1 MLNKQRRLVEQ
12 GNILKKSN
20 FNKGNFNMESLV
32 KSQLNDLDE
41 IVKIDREVIGND
53 SRRKYI
59 KKAIEEERC
68 ITIKNDFSFIGFL
81 IFDTHFFDHSFISL
95 IIVKPTERR
104 KGYATSLIKYFISIS
119 PTKKIFS
126 STNRSNTRMHEV
138 FKANGFIQSG
148 FVENLDDGDPEIIY
162 FKKV

>member
-1 MLNKQRRLVEQ
+1 
-12 GNILKKSN
+12 
-20 FNKGNFNMESLV
+20 MESLL
-32 KSQLNDLDE
+32 KSQINDLDE
-41 IVKIDREVIGND
+41 IVNIDREVIGSD

-68 ITIKNDFSFIGFL
+68 ITIKNESSFVGFL
-81 IFDTHFFDHSFISL
+81 IFDTHFYACSFMSL

-126 STNRSNTRMHEV
+126 STNQSNKRMQEV

-148 FVENLDDGDPEIIY
+148 IVENVDEGDPEIIY
-162 FKKV
+162 FKST

>member
-1 MLNKQRRLVEQ
+1 
-12 GNILKKSN
+12 
-20 FNKGNFNMESLV
+20 MESLV

-41 IVKIDREVIGND
+41 ILNIDREVIGSD

-68 ITIKNDFSFIGFL
+68 IAIKNEFSFVGFL
-81 IFDTHFFDHSFISL
+81 IFDTHFFDCSFISL

-104 KGYATSLIKYFISIS
+104 KGYASALMEYFISIS

-126 STNRSNTRMHEV
+126 STNQSNKRMQEV
-138 FKANGFIQSG
+138 FKENGFIQSG
-148 FVENLDDGDPEIIY
+148 FVENLDEGDPEIIY
-162 FKKV
+162 FKLT

>member
-1 MLNKQRRLVEQ
+1 
-12 GNILKKSN
+12 
-20 FNKGNFNMESLV
+20 MESMV

-41 IVKIDREVIGND
+41 IVNIDREVIGSD

-68 ITIKNDFSFIGFL
+68 IAIKNEFSLVGFL
-81 IFDTHFFDHSFISL
+81 IFDTNFFSSSFIFL

-104 KGYATSLIKYFISIS
+104 KGYATSLMEFFISIS

-126 STNRSNTRMHEV
+126 STNKSNKSMQEV

-148 FVENLDDGDPEIIY
+148 FVENLDEGDPEIIY
-162 FKKV
+162 FKST

>member
-1 MLNKQRRLVEQ
+1 
-12 GNILKKSN
+12 
-20 FNKGNFNMESLV
+20 MESMV

-41 IVKIDREVIGND
+41 IVNIDREVIGSD
-53 SRRKYI
+53 RRRKYI

-68 ITIKNDFSFIGFL
+68 IAIKNEFSLVGFL
-81 IFDTHFFDHSFISL
+81 IFDTNFFSCSFISL

-104 KGYATSLIKYFISIS
+104 KGYAISLMEFFISIS

-126 STNRSNTRMHEV
+126 STNKSNKSMQEV

-148 FVENLDDGDPEIIY
+148 FVENLDEGDPEIIY
-162 FKKV
+162 FKST

>member
-1 MLNKQRRLVEQ
+1 
-12 GNILKKSN
+12 
-20 FNKGNFNMESLV
+20 MESLL

-41 IVKIDREVIGND
+41 IVNIDREVIGGD
-53 SRRKYI
+53 SRRKHI

-68 ITIKNDFSFIGFL
+68 IAIKNESSFVGFL
-81 IFDTHFFDHSFISL
+81 IFDTQFYACSFMSL

-126 STNRSNTRMHEV
+126 STNQSNKRMQEV

-148 FVENLDDGDPEIIY
+148 IVENLDEEDPEIIY
-162 FKKV
+162 YKST